1 MSWIERINRWFRLVL
16 DKRRYYVAMRV
27 EDAPDS
33 LKEDVVYLIGD
44 SPAPWA
50 ASLICP
56 CGCGET
62 ISLSLIPHDKPSW
75 RARVLKDGSATV
87 SPSIWRTKGCRSHFF
102 IRNGRVLWA
111 KEDVRDTSRRR

>member
-16 DKRRYYVAMRV
+16 DKRRFYIAMRV

-44 SPAPWA
+44 APTPWA
-50 ASLICP
+50 ASLVCP

-62 ISLSLIPHDKPSW
+62 ISLSLIPHDNPSW
-75 RARVLKDGSATV
+75 RARVLQDGSATL